1 MIHCITIPLYRH
13 RAAIISPQICWF
25 YHFPI
30 KPKKFPSNAEKCSDE
45 PEKKMSHATLVI
57 VISAQKTGDGGE
69 DRAEGGSFAAVVLPC
84 WQTVVNGW

>member
-1 MIHCITIPLYRH
+1 
-13 RAAIISPQICWF
+13 
-25 YHFPI
+25 
-30 KPKKFPSNAEKCSDE
+30 
-45 PEKKMSHATLVI
+45 MSHATLVI